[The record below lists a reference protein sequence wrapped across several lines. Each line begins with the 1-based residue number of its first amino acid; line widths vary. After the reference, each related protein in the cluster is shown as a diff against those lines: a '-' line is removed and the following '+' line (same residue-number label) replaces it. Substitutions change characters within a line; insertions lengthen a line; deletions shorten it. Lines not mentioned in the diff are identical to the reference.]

1 VCRCLCF
8 DAQVEEAIWPAEQL
22 IGILQKMRQLSEERI
37 ARLRGGLA
45 GHRGTSGRIAALE
58 SLWRDMVDTG
68 EWTTEHLV
76 RFAPLTRRRRR
87 CYKKLIA
94 MDMTKFQIALVEIGK
109 LGEWARAMLEQTW
122 ARVLAIIGP
131 GRLPAGKHMFFDR
144 AKGGKHTHVLIL
156 WTPEA
161 AVGTRPDKI
170 VDCELKEVLLVS
182 ASIAFIDS
190 LR

>member
-8 DAQVEEAIWPAEQL
+8 DAQVEEAIWPAEQ
-22 IGILQKMRQLSEERI
+22 IIAILQKEGELSEKRT
-37 ARLRGGLA
+37 ARLREGLA

-58 SLWRDMVDTG
+58 SLWRDMVDTRA
-68 EWTTEHLV
+68 WTTEHLV

-87 CYKKLIA
+87 CYKKLIG
-94 MDMTKFQIALVEIGK
+94 MGMTEFQIALVKIAN
-109 LGEWARAMLEQTW
+109 LGEWARAMLEHTW

-131 GRLPAGKHMFFDR
+131 GRLPAGKHLFFDR
-144 AKGGKHTHVLIL
+144 SDGGKHTHVLIL

-170 VDCELKEVLLVS
+170 VDCKLEQILLVS
-182 ASIAFIDS
+182 ASITFID
-190 LR
+190 